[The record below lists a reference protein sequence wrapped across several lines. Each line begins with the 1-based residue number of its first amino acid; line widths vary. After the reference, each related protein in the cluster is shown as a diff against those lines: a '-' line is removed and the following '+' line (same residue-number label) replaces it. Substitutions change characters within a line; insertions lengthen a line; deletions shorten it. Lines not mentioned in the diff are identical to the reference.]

1 MVINNSIENKN
12 ILIAPLNWGLGHAT
26 RCIPIINAL
35 IEEDFKPVLAGDGDS
50 LALLKKEFPQLKSYE
65 LPSYNIRYTKKGSY
79 LRYRIL
85 FDSLKILKAVKAE
98 LQVVD
103 TIIEKENINGIISDN
118 RFGVRS
124 AKVPSVYITHQV
136 NVLSGITTPITSKM
150 HQKII
155 SKFDE
160 CWVPDH
166 KDWPNLANE
175 LSHPDN
181 TNLNLKY
188 IGPISRF
195 DKKNT
200 TKEGMTEKK
209 KYDVMILLSGPEPQ
223 RTILEEKLL
232 NEIKSSDKKVLFVRG
247 ILSENQQ
254 KDEGEKLTI
263 INYLLTDELQKAI
276 VNSKVVL
283 ARSGYTTIMDLNSLQ
298 AKAFFIPTPGQ
309 FEQEY
314 LAKVLENQKLAPYAR
329 QNDFK
334 LEMLDK
340 VNNYQGFR
348 QKKTSNR
355 KDINFPFDAF
365 IR

>member
-1 MVINNSIENKN
+1 
-12 ILIAPLNWGLGHAT
+12 
-26 RCIPIINAL
+26 
-35 IEEDFKPVLAGDGDS
+35 
-50 LALLKKEFPQLKSYE
+50 
-65 LPSYNIRYTKKGSY
+65 
-79 LRYRIL
+79 
-85 FDSLKILKAVKAE
+85 
-98 LQVVD
+98 
-103 TIIEKENINGIISDN
+103 
-118 RFGVRS
+118 
-124 AKVPSVYITHQV
+124 
-136 NVLSGITTPITSKM
+136 M

-166 KDWPNLANE
+166 KDWPNLADE

-195 DKKNT
+195 DQRINPVKA
-200 TKEGMTEKK
+200 MTEQK

-340 VNNYQGFR
+340 VNNYQGFG